1 MNFVIQTWFHQ
12 IPGVRYKMIR
22 TKLAPA
28 PSKGAV
34 IEIQDTDFEPQYFF
48 DRSQAEKAQA
58 RELAGAT
65 SPVCSIY
72 DFINLSDR
80 VVAKHF
86 ADELATDSI
95 DAQAVFFAL
104 PSVER
109 AIFRIRYVETVVCP
123 ARTVARAV
131 AA

>member
-22 TKLAPA
+22 TKMTTA

-34 IEIQDTDFEPQYFF
+34 IEIQDTNFEPQYFP
-48 DRSQAEKAQA
+48 DRDQAEKAQA
-58 RELAGAT
+58 RELAKAT

-80 VVAKHF
+80 IVAKHF
-86 ADELATDSI
+86 ADELATDSCDGQSI
-95 DAQAVFFAL
+95 FFAL
-104 PSVER
+104 SSVER
-109 AIFRIRYVETVVCP
+109 SILRIRYVETVVCP
-123 ARTVARAV
+123 ARTVAKAI